1 MPLSIFRAA
10 TPALIRRQWSAALA
24 AAVVLAAP
32 IAQAVDAPLQS
43 LPYTPGLDIRS
54 MDRSVDPCNDF
65 YAFACGAW
73 QQNNPIP
80 ADQSG
85 WSVYGKLATEL
96 RQYLWGVVQGL
107 QAGTAPLEPWR
118 AQLRDYFGACMDE
131 ATVNRLGLAP
141 IQADLAAID
150 SLRNRRGLAPLLA
163 RLHPRYGEAAFFSA
177 DAEQDARDA
186 QLVIAGVGSGGLGLP
201 DRDYY
206 LKQDDKSRETRGKY
220 LAHIERMF
228 GLLGENSDAARRDA
242 ATVMAIETALARGTL
257 TRVERRDPHK
267 IYHRE
272 GLVQLKAQAPSLD
285 WAGYFGEAGL
295 RTGPWLND
303 SQPAFLKAFDHEVR
317 TRSLAELRSY
327 LRWSVLRSAAPYL
340 GEALVAESFAFNR
353 GTLRGVKE
361 DQPRWK
367 KCLVW
372 LDRDLGESLGR
383 EFVGRMFPEKNKQYI
398 ATMTR
403 QIEEAMARRID
414 GLDWMTPATRT
425 QALAKLAGLRN
436 KVGYPDTWR
445 DYSQLRVTPYG
456 FFGNA
461 ARASEFEWRRQAAK
475 IGKPVDRDEWGMTPP
490 TVNAYYNPQ
499 MNDINFPAG
508 VLMPPLYDP
517 KMDDAP
523 NYGNTGGTIGHELT
537 HGFDDEGRQFDAKG
551 NLRDWWQK
559 ADAKEFESR
568 AQCVRDQYS
577 SYVVVDDIHIQGN
590 LTSGEDIAD
599 LGGEILA
606 LMAWKEQ
613 TRNFQLE
620 DRDGLGP
627 DQRFF
632 VGFAQWACE
641 NERPEQQRVS
651 ALTDP
656 HSPGRYRINGVV
668 SNMPEFA
675 AAFHCKAGQPMVRPV
690 GKACR
695 VW

>member
-1 MPLSIFRAA
+1 MRHSLVAM
-10 TPALIRRQWSAALA
+10 LA
-24 AAVVLAAP
+24 AACCCSAPLAG
-32 IAQAVDAPLQS
+32 AVDAPLQI
-43 LPYTPGLDIRS
+43 LPYTPGLDLKS
-54 MDRSVDPCNDF
+54 MDRSVDPCTDF

-80 ADQSG
+80 ADQSR
-85 WSVYGKLATEL
+85 WSVYGKLGTEL

-107 QAGTAPLEPWR
+107 QASPTALQPWQV
-118 AQLRDYFGACMDE
+118 QLRDYFGACMDE
-131 ATVNRLGLAP
+131 ATVNRLGITP

-150 SLRNRRGLAPLLA
+150 ALRERRELAPLLA

-186 QLVIAGVGSGGLGLP
+186 TLMIAGVGSGGLGLP

-206 LKQDDKSRETRGKY
+206 LKQDDKSREQREQY
-220 LAHIERMF
+220 LAHVERMF
-228 GLLGENSDAARRDA
+228 GLLGEAAAAARRDA

-257 TRVERRDPHK
+257 TLVERRDPHK
-267 IYHRE
+267 IYHRQ
-272 GLVQLKAQAPSLD
+272 GLGQLQAQAPSFA
-285 WAGYFGEAGL
+285 WAAYFKDSGL
-295 RTGPWLND
+295 RPGRWLNN
-303 SQPAFLKAFDHEVR
+303 SQPAFLAAFDHELR
-317 TRSLAELRSY
+317 TRSIADLRAY

-340 GEALVAESFAFNR
+340 DAKLVAESFAFDR

-367 KCLVW
+367 KCLAW

-383 EFVGRMFPEKNKQYI
+383 EFVGHVFPEQNKQYI

-403 QIEEAMARRID
+403 QIEDAMARRIG

-425 QALAKLAGLRN
+425 QALAKLASLRN

-445 DYSQLRVTPYG
+445 DYSSLRITPYG

-537 HGFDDEGRQFDAKG
+537 HGFDDEGRQFDARG

-559 ADAKEFESR
+559 SDAKEFESR

-577 SYVVVDDIHIQGN
+577 SYVVVDDIHIQGK

-613 TRNFQLE
+613 TKSFQLE
-620 DRDGLGP
+620 DREGLTP

-641 NERPEQQRVS
+641 SERPEQQRLQ

-675 AAFHCKAGQPMVRPV
+675 AAFHCKAGQPMVRPA